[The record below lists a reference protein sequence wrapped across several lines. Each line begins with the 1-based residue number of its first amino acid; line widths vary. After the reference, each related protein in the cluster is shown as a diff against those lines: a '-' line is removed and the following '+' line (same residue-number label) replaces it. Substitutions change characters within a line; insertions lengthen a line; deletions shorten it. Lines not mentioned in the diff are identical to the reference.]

1 MKASLSILIPTRNDK
16 CLQLVRDLSLQA
28 SKNKG
33 LQYEIIVAD
42 DGSTDKI
49 VIAENKG
56 ISDIDSCHYIIRG
69 ENVGRSAIRN
79 YLAQIAHHQWL
90 LFIDGD
96 MSIQDNDFLN
106 KYIKTSDEEKVV
118 YGGYKVIGNMKDNL
132 RYLYEKHSE
141 KAHSLNNRLKHPN
154 KDFHTSNFL
163 IHKDLMHKYPL
174 DMKYRGYGYEDV
186 AYGKQLQESG
196 ILISHIENP
205 VGFNRFEENA
215 DFIDKTEESIR
226 TLKMH
231 KNDLHDYSRLILL
244 AERLEKIRLSL
255 FISHLFQK
263 HQQKW
268 QKQLSGRRPSLF
280 LFNIYKIGYYLNINP
295 TLL

>member
-1 MKASLSILIPTRNDK
+1 MKTSLSILIPTHNDK
-16 CLQLVRDLSLQA
+16 CLELVKDLSQQA
-28 SKNKG
+28 SKSKG

-42 DGSTDKI
+42 DGSTDKD
-49 VIAENKG
+49 VIEENKE
-56 ISDIDSCHYIIRG
+56 ISDIDKCHYIIRG

-79 YLAQIAHHQWL
+79 YLAQIAHYQWL

-96 MSIQDNDFLN
+96 MSIQEDNFLD
-106 KYIKTSDEEKVV
+106 KYIEISDEKKVV
-118 YGGYKVIGNMKDNL
+118 YGGYKVIGNMMGNL

-141 KAHSLNNRLKHPN
+141 HTHSLNNRLRHPN

-163 IHKDLMHKYPL
+163 IHKDLMHRHPL

-186 AYGKQLQESG
+186 AYGKQLKDSA
-196 ILISHIENP
+196 IVISHIENP

-215 DFIDKTEESIR
+215 EFINKTEESIR

-231 KNDLHDYSRLILL
+231 KNDLHDYSRVILL
-244 AERLEKIRLSL
+244 AEKLEKIRLSF

-263 HQQKW
+263 YQQKW
-268 QKQLSGRRPSLF
+268 QKQLSGSRPSLF
-280 LFNIYKIGYYLNINP
+280 LFNIYKIGYYFHINP
-295 TLL
+295 TVL